1 MKTIKLLTFTQQSL
15 DHKFLLVS
23 SHLVEDSG
31 ELRFQVL
38 RWSKSCWC
46 WRWFWWWRSSL
57 RRFDCLVLRWFG
69 SDILSWA
76 CIIDV
81 GINGL
86 NLALFRRLV
95 RYCCSFLFLSII
107 ITLLKSLKSL
117 GSVSEHLLKLIVESL
132 CLLLLLLFFIQIFLV
147 FSKCPLQLCF
157 IIQDVNALVCVPLD
171 FSVKISSERWLYAW
185 IGNFSR

>member
-23 SHLVEDSG
+23 SHLVEDSS
-31 ELRFQVL
+31 ELGLQVL

-46 WRWFWWWRSSL
+46 WRWFCWWRSSL
-57 RRFDCLVLRWFG
+57 RRFDCLVLWWFG
-69 SDILSWA
+69 SDNLSWT

-95 RYCCSFLFLSII
+95 RYCRSFLFLSII
-107 ITLLKSLKSL
+107 ITLQAKVNKLFTNTQQNKPSQVSQVSWLCQRASSETHCWKSLSSL
-117 GSVSEHLLKLIVESL
+117 APSVFH
-132 CLLLLLLFFIQIFLV
+132 
-147 FSKCPLQLCF
+147 P
-157 IIQDVNALVCVPLD
+157 
-171 FSVKISSERWLYAW
+171 
-185 IGNFSR
+185 NFSCV